1 MDLRNPVCRFL
12 IDPRHRCA
20 NSFGEPLR
28 EGQVCHDEALA
39 SFFGFPVEQ
48 DR

>member
-1 MDLRNPVCRFL
+1 MDRVSVCRFL

-20 NSFGEPLR
+20 NSYGEPLR

-39 SFFGFPVEQ
+39 SLLDHPAEAS
-48 DR
+48 R